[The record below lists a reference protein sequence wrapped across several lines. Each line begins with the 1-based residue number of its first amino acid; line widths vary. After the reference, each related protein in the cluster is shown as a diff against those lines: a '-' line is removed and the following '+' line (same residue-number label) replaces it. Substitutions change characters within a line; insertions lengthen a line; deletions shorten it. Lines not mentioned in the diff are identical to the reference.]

1 VLADSTRRLYRSRDN
16 RVVAGVAG
24 GLGAHLGVDP
34 VLIRIS
40 LVALA
45 FAGAFGILAY
55 LIAWL
60 VIPEAPAGEEPAPP
74 REASSANGARV
85 LIGTLLMAI
94 GILLL
99 LDLYLPVRRVVGPA
113 AVIVIGLAVIAYGL
127 RR

>member
-1 VLADSTRRLYRSRDN
+1 MTADSPRRLYRSRDD

-24 GLGAHLGVDP
+24 GLGAHLAVDP

-45 FAGAFGILAY
+45 FAGAFGILLY

-60 VIPEAPAGEEPAPP
+60 VIPEAPAGEDPAPP
-74 REASSANGARV
+74 RDTRAANGARV
-85 LIGTLLMAI
+85 LIGTVLVVI

-99 LDLYLPVRRVVGPA
+99 LDVYLPVRRFVGPA
-113 AVIVIGLAVIAYGL
+113 ALIVIGLAVIAYGV

>member
-1 VLADSTRRLYRSRDN
+1 MTADSPRRLHRSRDD

-24 GLGAHLGVDP
+24 GLGAHLAVDP

-45 FAGAFGILAY
+45 FAAAFGIVLY

-60 VIPEAPAGEEPAPP
+60 VIPEAPAGEEPVPP
-74 REASSANGARV
+74 RETSGANGARV
-85 LIGTLLMAI
+85 LVGTLLVAI

-99 LDLYLPVRRVVGPA
+99 LDLYLPVRRFVGPA
-113 AVIVIGLAVIAYGL
+113 AVIVIGLAVIAYGT